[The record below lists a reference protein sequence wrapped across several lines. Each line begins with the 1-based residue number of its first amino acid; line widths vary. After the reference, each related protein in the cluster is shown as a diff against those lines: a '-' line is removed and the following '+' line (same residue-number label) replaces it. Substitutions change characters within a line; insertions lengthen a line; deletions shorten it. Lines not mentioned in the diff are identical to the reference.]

1 MVMKQKESK
10 KFLMIWTII
19 CLILGIGFLVFFM
32 NYYSIKWT
40 TILLIPITFLILV
53 LIYLP
58 FRMEEKKK
66 QLVNQEF
73 VLDISNRTDDAEHI
87 RLTQG
92 NVLFKYKVII
102 KYFYIFPRVIASISL
117 KGKLF
122 ETPAHSITDKIQLSA
137 QEREEIIEKINTLK
151 NDENGNVIVNYKG
164 EKKFTNR
171 NDVNKIFEKYSAKIC
186 L

>member
-1 MVMKQKESK
+1 MKQKKSK
-10 KFLMIWTII
+10 NFLIIWTII

-40 TILLIPITFLILV
+40 TILTFPITFLIIV

-73 VLDISNRTDDAEHI
+73 VLDISNQTDDAEHI

-92 NVLFKYKVII
+92 NILFKYKVVI
-102 KYFYIFPRVIASISL
+102 KYFYVFPRIIAQISL
-117 KGKLF
+117 RGKLH
-122 ETPAHSITDKIQLSA
+122 ETPAHSITGKIQLSV
-137 QEREEIIEKINTLK
+137 QEREEIIEKIHTLK

-164 EKKFTNR
+164 EKNFTNSK
-171 NDVNKIFEKYSAKIC
+171 DINKIFEKYSSKIC